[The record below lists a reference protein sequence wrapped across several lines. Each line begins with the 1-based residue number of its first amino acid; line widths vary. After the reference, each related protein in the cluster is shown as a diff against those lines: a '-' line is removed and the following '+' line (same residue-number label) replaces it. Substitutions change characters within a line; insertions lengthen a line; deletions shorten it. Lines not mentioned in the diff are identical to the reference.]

1 MVCRNNAQQQLPT
14 QTLFTDARQN
24 AAKEHRHQR
33 GVFREGF
40 NAIFN
45 AMFAGT
51 QAARLA
57 WESLRRGLSSR

>member
-33 GVFREGF
+33 RVFREAF
-40 NAIFN
+40 NAIFD
-45 AMFAGT
+45 AIFECT
-51 QAARLA
+51 HAARLA
-57 WESLRRGLSSR
+57 

>member
-1 MVCRNNAQQQLPT
+1 MMCRNNAQQQLPT

-51 QAARLA
+51 
-57 WESLRRGLSSR
+57 